1 MTCPMLQK
9 MNRKLHLSKVK
20 HSKFNESGQLLV
32 FYLASVIWGA
42 DIILRVSAACKTSIQ
57 NFLLAKSSSSNGPI
71 LKQST
76 VYCSAVCA
84 LRWFCRS
91 HCSASAGLIMK
102 QSAGFY
108 SASDSIHVPYTT
120 FAILGALPLQ
130 VWFWNSLQVIIP
142 QATVCALHRF
152 CHSRCSAFA
161 GLILKQSTGC
171 YSASDSMRLTP
182 LLPFSVLCLCRS
194 DSETVY
200 RLLFRKR
207 QYAPYTAFAILGAL
221 PLQVWFWNSLQ
232 VVIPQVTVCALHRFC
247 HSRCSA
253 FAGLILKQSTG
264 YYSASDSMRLT
275 PLLPFS
281 VLCLCRSD
289 SETVYRLLFRKRQYA
304 PYTAFAILGA
314 LPLQVWFWN
323 SLQVIIPQA
332 TVCALHRFCHSWC
345 SASTFCARNT

>member
-1 MTCPMLQK
+1 MIGTQACIHTHVHRHTHTHFTVYQVLRVNTLCSMTCPMLQK

-71 LKQST
+71 LKQSA

-91 HCSASAGLIMK
+91 HCSASAGLIVK

-142 QATVCALHRF
+142 Q
-152 CHSRCSAFA
+152 
-161 GLILKQSTGC
+161 
-171 YSASDSMRLTP
+171 
-182 LLPFSVLCLCRS
+182 
-194 DSETVY
+194 
-200 RLLFRKR
+200 
-207 QYAPYTAFAILGAL
+207 
-221 PLQVWFWNSLQ
+221 
-232 VVIPQVTVCALHRFC
+232 VTVCAFLRFC

-281 VLCLCRSD
+281 VLCLYVMRSKYITQIQQQRP
-289 SETVYRLLFRKRQYA
+289 ELPTVTLTGMRTISINTRC
-304 PYTAFAILGA
+304 I
-314 LPLQVWFWN
+314 N
-323 SLQVIIPQA
+323 STRYSQPHLACVYCTSGGVYVPC
-332 TVCALHRFCHSWC
+332 VYMH
-345 SASTFCARNT
+345 ARWE